1 MHAQPHPL
9 KFMHPV
15 AIRVWG
21 QIVSINLVKKEIS
34 RFLASTDPEVVCIRG
49 KWGIGKTYTWN
60 ALLKEA
66 KEAGK
71 VGLNGYSYVSLFG
84 LENLDQVRL
93 SVFENSV
100 SKNDIGVEPSI
111 ETIQSNTA
119 AIAKKL
125 GKKSVSIISSA
136 LKKYLPAADYVTRA
150 CPQLSQMAIEAR

>member
-1 MHAQPHPL
+1 MRVAVIGLFHREFFFIPL
-9 KFMHPV
+9 
-15 AIRVWG
+15 W
-21 QIVSINLVKKEIS
+21 QNYY
-34 RFLASTDPEVVCIRG
+34 G
-49 KWGIGKTYTWN
+49 K
-60 ALLKEA
+60 
-66 KEAGK
+66 
-71 VGLNGYSYVSLFG
+71 LFG